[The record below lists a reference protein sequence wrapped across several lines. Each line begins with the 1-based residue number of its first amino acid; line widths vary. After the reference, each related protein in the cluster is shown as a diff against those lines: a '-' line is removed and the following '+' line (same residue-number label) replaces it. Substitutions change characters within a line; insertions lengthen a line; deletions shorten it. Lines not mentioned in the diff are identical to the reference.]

1 MRRFDCCYI
10 SGANSERENDK
21 DKAFGGVLRE
31 GFGRSFGWCTAL
43 HDTRVAFGG
52 LVNSFDQA

>member
-1 MRRFDCCYI
+1 MHRFDCCYT
-10 SGANSERENDK
+10 SGANNECEIS
-21 DKAFGGVLRE
+21 KAFGGVVLE
-31 GFGRSFGWCTAL
+31 YFGRSSGRCISL